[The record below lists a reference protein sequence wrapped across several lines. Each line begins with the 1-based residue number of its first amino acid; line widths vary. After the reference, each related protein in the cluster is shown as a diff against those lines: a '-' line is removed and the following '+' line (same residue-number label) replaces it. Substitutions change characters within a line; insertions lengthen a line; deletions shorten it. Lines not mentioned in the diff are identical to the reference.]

1 MSKESFLL
9 VFSFL
14 IQSSLK
20 RVLCHSVTAQLPGED
35 GYSGGKV
42 IFIDTENTLYP
53 WNEHGTNISS
63 AETLPCNADGNLPPI
78 FLDLYL
84 SDLSRPDRLRDI
96 ADRFNV
102 DHDAVLDNVLYA
114 RAYTST
120 NMHYS

>member
-53 WNEHGTNISS
+53 WNEHGTNIYIVS
-63 AETLPCNADGNLPPI
+63 
-78 FLDLYL
+78 
-84 SDLSRPDRLRDI
+84 
-96 ADRFNV
+96 
-102 DHDAVLDNVLYA
+102 
-114 RAYTST
+114 
-120 NMHYS
+120 